1 MERGRLS
8 WIAGALAVVLVG
20 ACARTTPKHE
30 AVGIAWKTTFDTALA
45 DAGTTGRPI
54 LLDFY
59 TDW

>member
-1 MERGRLS
+1 MERGRWS

-20 ACARTTPKHE
+20 ACAKTTPKQE
-30 AVGIAWKTTFDTALA
+30 VGIAWKTTFDTALA
-45 DAGTTGRPI
+45 DAGKSGRPI